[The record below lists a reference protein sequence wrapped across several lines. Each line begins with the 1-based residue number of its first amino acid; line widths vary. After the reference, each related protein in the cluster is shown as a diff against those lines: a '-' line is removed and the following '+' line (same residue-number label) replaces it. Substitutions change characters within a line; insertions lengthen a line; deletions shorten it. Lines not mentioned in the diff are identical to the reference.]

1 MWAAALPHA
10 PCNAEQRAFCELVA
24 ARVQTELA
32 ASTSTAGCGLVESEP
47 LRWVLH
53 GGPGTGKSHTLKF
66 LRQDLFEDV
75 LGWHHGVDFQIV
87 SFQAVMAELLEGDTI
102 HHALGLDWSGDRTQ
116 SLARAMECAGRSLQ
130 WRWLILDESRAH
142 AGSQLS

>member
-1 MWAAALPHA
+1 
-10 PCNAEQRAFCELVA
+10 
-24 ARVQTELA
+24 
-32 ASTSTAGCGLVESEP
+32 
-47 LRWVLH
+47 
-53 GGPGTGKSHTLKF
+53 
-66 LRQDLFEDV
+66 V

-130 WRWLILDESRAH
+130 WRWLILDEFSMVSER
-142 AGSQLS
+142 